1 MLLCIYVC
9 VLWDFSRYIF
19 SLELRQTDWW
29 IYVPLCA
36 SNVPI
41 NFCYFAI
48 YVCQKAE
55 MSMLFRLA
63 LDLIDG
69 KKVRIHECSK
79 NSNLIQGICVSIVI
93 YVFIAKDCVQIHTG
107 STSTNDGRTGQS
119 AFSVTYFASNLRWLS
134 E

>member
-1 MLLCIYVC
+1 MSKSRNVYVIP
-9 VLWDFSRYIF
+9 V
-19 SLELRQTDWW
+19 SLV
-29 IYVPLCA
+29 IG
-36 SNVPI
+36 
-41 NFCYFAI
+41 
-48 YVCQKAE
+48 
-55 MSMLFRLA
+55 LA
-63 LDLIDG
+63 TAGVDLIDG

-107 STSTNDGRTGQS
+107 STSTTDGRTGQS